1 MGLVL
6 KLFILQN
13 AAQISVPV
21 NICTCHLVAGCMNH
35 AFSTGSSN
43 TFLLKKKKNNFFSAK
58 VYSFL
63 KAHRYSTDMILLHG
77 YTLLLQTPSM
87 NATSTYQ
94 VS

>member
-1 MGLVL
+1 MTRKFKGSYILSLMGLVL

-43 TFLLKKKKNNFFSAK
+43 TFLLKKKKTIFFLQKCTAS
-58 VYSFL
+58 S
-63 KAHRYSTDMILLHG
+63 RPTD
-77 YTLLLQTPSM
+77 TPQT
-87 NATSTYQ
+87 
-94 VS
+94 